1 MFGSAVTPHLTNP
14 SGGSSCQEHGAE
26 TPKRP
31 RTDAAMAETADR
43 KLFQTTAESLLLCG
57 APQRAVCA
65 GWHAYYLNVPT
76 QRGTLVLP
84 FPLSQTRQS

>member
-43 KLFQTTAESLLLCG
+43 KLFQTTAESLLPLGCLY
-57 APQRAVCA
+57 V
-65 GWHAYYLNVPT
+65 
-76 QRGTLVLP
+76 VLP
-84 FPLSQTRQS
+84 SALCVLDGMHII